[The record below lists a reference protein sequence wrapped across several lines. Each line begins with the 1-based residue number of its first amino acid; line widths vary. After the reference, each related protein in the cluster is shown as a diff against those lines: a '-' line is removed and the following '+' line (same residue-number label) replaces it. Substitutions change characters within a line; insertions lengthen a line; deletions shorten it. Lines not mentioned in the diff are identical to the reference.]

1 MQEAITEEAKKL
13 AVQGEWFRLADKA
26 KGDAQWGQVVRRM
39 KEETQSWCVKAVLR
53 ILPDATNKRRW
64 GWNTTDEL
72 KCKCGKLATE
82 AHILNGC
89 EMSLQRYKWRHDGV
103 LRGLRD
109 TFQKPAGESW
119 HVFADVDNTAVEPH
133 SQRWFAANGSAQ
145 LCGQTSCLSKKKMER
160 SLRWSSSNCLVYG
173 RPNRTKT
180 SPLKKTSEP

>member
-1 MQEAITEEAKKL
+1 MQEGTTKEAKKL

-39 KEETQSWCVKAVLR
+39 KEETRSWCVKAALR
-53 ILPDATNKRRW
+53 ILPDATNRRRW

-72 KCKCGKLATE
+72 KCKCGKLATD

-109 TFQKPAGESW
+109 TFRKAAGESW
-119 HVFADVDNTAVEPH
+119 HVFADVDNTTNEPH
-133 SQRWFAANGSAQ
+133 SQRWFAANRVSTTLRPDILLVKEKDGEVAKVVVVE
-145 LCGQTSCLSKKKMER
+145 LS
-160 SLRWSSSNCLVYG
+160 
-173 RPNRTKT
+173 
-180 SPLKKTSEP
+180 

>member
-26 KGDAQWGQVVRRM
+26 KGDGQWGQVVRRM
-39 KEETQSWCVKAVLR
+39 KEETRSWCVKAALR

-133 SQRWFAANGSAQ
+133 SRRWFAANGVSTTLRPDILRHLACQ
-145 LCGQTSCLSKKKMER
+145 RER
-160 SLRWSSSNCLVYG
+160 R
-173 RPNRTKT
+173 RDR
-180 SPLKKTSEP
+180 